1 MNFIYSKEIN
11 IEIGQTLYGIIAFST
26 RTYDGVY
33 PIVVDWI
40 DWNNEEIVFKIDQPC
55 QYVSASFYKMQ
66 RYVFESEEKA
76 NIASDTI
83 EFGEGLYEYNPY

>member
-1 MNFIYSKEIN
+1 MNIVYSKEIN
-11 IEIGQTLYGIIAFST
+11 IEIGQTLYGIIAVST

-33 PIVVDWI
+33 PIVVDRI
-40 DWNNEEIVFKIDQPC
+40 DWNNEEVVFRIDQPC
-55 QYVSASFYKMQ
+55 QYVSASFCEMQ
-66 RYVFESEEKA
+66 YYVFESEEHA